1 MKSFA
6 IVMVV
11 LLVIACVAVFIRD
24 YVKTKRA
31 NEEQAKLE
39 YETKLEKAYKKET
52 FALGMDK
59 RYSEYQDFSH
69 VVPNLLTINLEA
81 YEENQPDAQKVT
93 IEDVRNFLADEYDAD
108 GNLRVL
114 NQPQNISDYIDW
126 YWSGGDTYTRN
137 YASYLSKYK
146 DDHQD
151 KYQDVSVYE
160 MDLELLNNLIDDF
173 KNCPNKEDY
182 VH

>member
-1 MKSFA
+1 MKKIFVYGTLLAVIFA
-6 IVMVV
+6 F
-11 LLVIACVAVFIRD
+11 LVGCGSIND
-24 YVKTKRA
+24 KNNA
-31 NEEQAKLE
+31 NEETVSQE
-39 YETKLEKAYKKET
+39 ELEKLYKKET

-59 RYSEYQDFSH
+59 RYPEYQDFSH
-69 VVPNLLTINLEA
+69 VVLNLLTINLEA

-137 YASYLSKYK
+137 YASYLSKYR

-151 KYQDVSVYE
+151 KYQDKSVYE

-173 KNCPNKEDY
+173 KNCPNKENY
-182 VH
+182 EH